1 MKLLIAAVGKLKAG
15 PEGDLVARYEDRTA
29 QMGRALAL
37 GPLDIREVSESRAK
51 RADDRKREEAAALTE
66 LLIPDAPFVAL
77 DETGKTLS
85 SVDFSQLL
93 ARWRD
98 DGAPWAQFV
107 IGGADGLDAELR
119 ERAVMTLSF
128 GRMTLPHQLV
138 RALLAEQIYRAA
150 TILAGHPY
158 HREG

>member
-1 MKLLIAAVGKLKAG
+1 MKLLIAAVGKLKGG
-15 PEGDLVARYEDRTA
+15 PEGDLVARYADRTA
-29 QMGRALAL
+29 QIGRALAL
-37 GPLDIREVSESRAK
+37 GPVDLRETPESRAK
-51 RADDRKREEAAALTE
+51 RADDRKREEAAALSA
-66 LLIPDAPFVAL
+66 LLIPDAPLVAL
-77 DETGKTLS
+77 DETGKTIT
-85 SVDFSQLL
+85 SVDFSQQL

-107 IGGADGLDAELR
+107 IGGADGLDQELR
-119 ERAVMTLSF
+119 ERAVLTLSF

-138 RALLAEQIYRAA
+138 RALVAEQIYRAA

>member
-1 MKLLIAAVGKLKAG
+1 MKILIAAVGKLKG
-15 PEGDLVARYEDRTA
+15 GSEEELVARYADRTA

-37 GPLDIREVSESRAK
+37 GPVDLREIPESRAK

-66 LLIPDAPFVAL
+66 LLVPGVLVAL
-77 DETGKTLS
+77 DETGKTITS
-85 SVDFSQLL
+85 TEFSQHL

-98 DGAPWAQFV
+98 EGVPTVQFV
-107 IGGADGLDAELR
+107 IGGADGLDPALR
-119 ERAVMTLSF
+119 ERAVLTLSF

-138 RALLAEQIYRAA
+138 RALVTEQIYRAA

>member
-1 MKLLIAAVGKLKAG
+1 MKLLIAAVGKLKHG
-15 PEGDLVARYEDRTA
+15 PEGDLVARYADRTV
-29 QMGRALAL
+29 QIGRALAL
-37 GPLDIREVSESRAK
+37 APFDIHEISESKAK
-51 RADDRKREEAAALTE
+51 RAEDRKREEAAGLTE
-66 LLIPDAPFVAL
+66 LLVPGVLIAL
-77 DETGKTLS
+77 DETGKTLTS
-85 SVDFSQLL
+85 TEFSQQL

-98 DGAPWAQFV
+98 DGTQTAQFV
-107 IGGADGLDAELR
+107 IGGPDGLDPALR
-119 ERAVMTLSF
+119 ERAVLTMSF

>member
-1 MKLLIAAVGKLKAG
+1 MKLLIAAVGKLKDG
-15 PEGDLVARYEDRTA
+15 PEDELVARYADRTA
-29 QMGRALAL
+29 QIGRALAL
-37 GPLDIREVSESRAK
+37 GPLDLREVSESRA
-51 RADDRKREEAAALTE
+51 RRPDDRKREEAVALTE
-66 LLIPDAPFVAL
+66 LLVPGVLVAL

-85 SVDFSQLL
+85 SVEFSQQI

-98 DGAPWAQFV
+98 DGAPTVQFV
-107 IGGADGLDAELR
+107 IGGADGLDPEFRA
-119 ERAVMTLSF
+119 RAVLTLSF

-158 HREG
+158 HRE

>member
-1 MKLLIAAVGKLKAG
+1 MKLLIAAVGKLKG
-15 PEGDLVARYEDRTA
+15 GSEEELVARYADRTA
-29 QMGRALAL
+29 QIGRALAL
-37 GPLDIREVSESRAK
+37 GPIDLREVPESRAK
-51 RADDRKREEAAALTE
+51 RPDDRKREEAAALTE
-66 LLIPDAPFVAL
+66 LLSPGVFVAL
-77 DETGKTLS
+77 DETGNTLT
-85 SVDFSQLL
+85 SVDFSQHL

-98 DGAPWAQFV
+98 DGVPLVQFI
-107 IGGADGLDAELR
+107 IGGADGLDPELR
-119 ERAVMTLSF
+119 GRAALTLSF